1 MQVNVRQ
8 IEIFKAI
15 MEGGSVTQAAI
26 NLNITQPS
34 VSKHLKLLEI
44 GLGFDLF
51 RRRGNK
57 LDVTPEGQALFD
69 QVERVYTGLGF
80 LSDFAEDLRNNQLG
94 ELSIASMPLMAQKWL
109 PSCVASFVATHPKVS
124 FSLPV
129 RSSSWIAT
137 AVAARRVHFGMG
149 LRPSDAD
156 TGIHV
161 APLIKL
167 PLVCV
172 MAPDHPLAEH
182 TEIQLHHMQ
191 DHSLISLA
199 SFESQPLVLENLI
212 NGTQANGKQRI
223 ETFSAS
229 VACELAQQK
238 AGIALVDAMTA
249 RDNLSDQLTFRPYY
263 PVAEMEICVM
273 TPEHWPLSQI
283 AKNFIEVM
291 IVRARQTEKELS
303 SMITA

>member
-15 MEGGSVTQAAI
+15 MEGGSVTQAAS
-26 NLNITQPS
+26 NLNIAQPS

-44 GLGFDLF
+44 DLGFDLF

-57 LDVTPEGQALFD
+57 LDATPEGQALFD

-109 PSCVASFVATHPKVS
+109 PSCVASFVATHRKVS
-124 FSLPV
+124 LSLPV

-161 APLIKL
+161 VPLIKL

-191 DHSLISLA
+191 DHSLISLD
-199 SFESQPLVLENLI
+199 SFEGQPLVLENLT
-212 NGTQANGKQRI
+212 NGTQANTVATIISLSLYWLDRLKMVWNAFHLDMSRQLRHPRLADKGRI
-223 ETFSAS
+223 TDVMHAIGMLPARPSTWYALL
-229 VACELAQQK
+229 CEVTIGPTNTLGPQ
-238 AGIALVDAMTA
+238 
-249 RDNLSDQLTFRPYY
+249 
-263 PVAEMEICVM
+263 
-273 TPEHWPLSQI
+273 WP
-283 AKNFIEVM
+283 AKRN
-291 IVRARQTEKELS
+291 
-303 SMITA
+303 

>member
-1 MQVNVRQ
+1 MNVRQ

-15 MEGGSVTQAAI
+15 MEAGSVTQAAS

-34 VSKHLKLLEI
+34 VTKHLRLLEI
-44 GLGFDLF
+44 NLGFDLF

-57 LDVTPEGQALFD
+57 LEATPEGQALFT

-80 LSDFAEDLRNNQLG
+80 LDDFAEDLRNNQLG

-109 PSCVASFVATHPKVS
+109 PSCVASFVATHRKVS
-124 FSLPV
+124 LSLPV
-129 RSSSWIAT
+129 RSSSWIAS
-137 AVAARRVHFGMG
+137 AVAARRVHFGVG
-149 LRPSDAD
+149 LKASDGD
-156 TGIHV
+156 TGIHI

-172 MAPDHPLAEH
+172 MAPDHPL
-182 TEIQLHHMQ
+182 TEYKEIKLHHMQ
-191 DHSLISLA
+191 SHSLISLD
-199 SFESQPLVLENLI
+199 SFEGQPMVLENLT

-229 VACELAQQK
+229 VACELAKQK

-249 RDNLSDQLTFRPYY
+249 RDNICDQLTFRPYY
-263 PVAEMEICVM
+263 PLAEMEICLM
-273 TPEHWPLSQI
+273 TPENWSLSRI
-283 AKNFIEVM
+283 AENFIELM
-291 IVRARQTEKELS
+291 ILRAAQTEKEFS
-303 SMITA
+303 SMITT